1 MSKKLFSW
9 LSLALFTILL
19 IFSTHLTAVAD
30 TPKHYTELEFEP
42 LPEIQIPDYERYEL
56 DNGMVVYLIEDRD
69 LPLIS
74 GTALIRTGGRYE
86 PANKIGLAQLTGALI
101 RSGGTENHP
110 AAELNTILEQNAAS
124 IETSINDTTGSASFD
139 TLTEDL
145 DKIFPLFVEVL
156 RQPAFASDKLAIAL
170 RQQQGTIARRNDDPN
185 EIADREFNKVI
196 YGATSPYA
204 RTVEYQT
211 LNNIS
216 RQDVVNF
223 YRTYVRPENIIL
235 GIVGDFE
242 IEQMIQRIQNAFGDW
257 EVNTASPA
265 LEPPTVNQEY
275 ATGIFAIDRPQQ
287 TQSSILMGHLGGQ
300 FDNPDYPVLSVLN
313 GVLNGFGGRLFNEV
327 RSRLGLAY
335 SVYGSWSPSYD
346 FDGVFIAGGQTQTD
360 STVPFIRAVTQELE
374 KLRTELIGERE
385 LANAKESILN
395 SFVFNFQ
402 NPSQTLSRLMR
413 YEYFDYPEDF
423 IFEYQE
429 RVQNTTR
436 EDILAVAQEYLQPEQ
451 LATLVVGNI
460 QGMNP
465 PLTSLDRE
473 ITVVDIS
480 IPEPAKG

>member
-9 LSLALFTILL
+9 LSLALLTVLL
-19 IFSTHLTAVAD
+19 TFSTRLTAVAD

-42 LPEIQIPDYERYEL
+42 LPEVELPDYERYEL
-56 DNGMVVYLIEDRD
+56 DNGMVVYLVEDRD

-74 GTALIRTGGRYE
+74 GTALIRTGSRYE
-86 PANKIGLAQLTGALI
+86 PANKVGLAKLTGTVM

-110 AAELNTILEQNAAS
+110 AAELNAILEQNAAS
-124 IETSINDTTGSASFD
+124 VETNINNTTGSASFD

-145 DKIFPLFVEVL
+145 DTVFPLFVEVL
-156 RQPAFASDKLAIAL
+156 RQPAFADEKLAISL
-170 RQQQGTIARRNDDPN
+170 RQQQGAIARRNDDPN
-185 EIADREFNKVI
+185 EIANREFNKVV
-196 YGATSPYA
+196 YGDTSPYA

-211 LNNIS
+211 LDNIS
-216 RQDVVNF
+216 RQDVVSF

-242 IEQMIQRIQNAFGDW
+242 AEQMIQKVQNVFGDW
-257 EVNTASPA
+257 QVDTAPPA
-265 LEPPTVNQEY
+265 LEPPAVNQEDV
-275 ATGIFAIDRPQQ
+275 TGVFAIDRPQQ
-287 TQSSILMGHLGGQ
+287 TQSNILMGHLGGQ
-300 FDNPDYPVLSVLN
+300 FDNPDYPALSVLN

-346 FDGVFIAGGQTQTD
+346 FDGLFIAGGQTQTD
-360 STVPFIRAVTQELE
+360 NTVPFIRAVTNEIE
-374 KLRTELIGERE
+374 ELRTELISERE

-436 EDILAVAQEYLQPEQ
+436 EDILEVAREYLQPEQ

-460 QGMNP
+460 QAMNP
-465 PLTSLDRE
+465 SLSSLERE
-473 ITVVDIS
+473 VNIVDIS
-480 IPEPAKG
+480 IPEPARG